1 MNEDKVIRLEAEEF
15 FENSNVLN
23 PYTDSSEKLYSLK
36 SKLSNF
42 YSPQN
47 KAIFLD
53 ELTILLKDYLQD
65 HRIKSH
71 NGLPKEDCEI
81 EIASEKILF
90 YIIQELNTLP
100 TIVHQKEN
108 ITENIARNKVFVS
121 YSHSDNE
128 YLKDIKRHFKPF
140 LDKIDF
146 WDDSNIN
153 PGQKWKE
160 EIKNAI
166 SQAKVAILL
175 VSTDFLGSEFIQNEE
190 LPDLLHAAE
199 NEGAA
204 ILTVILKPC
213 LFEEFN
219 EINIYQAMNSPSL
232 PVSKMDENQ
241 KEELYVNLVRQTKRI
256 LIDEK

>member
-1 MNEDKVIRLEAEEF
+1 MNDEKIIRIESGEF
-15 FENSNVLN
+15 FESSNLLN
-23 PYTDSSEKLYSLK
+23 PHIDSSEKLYSLK

-42 YSPQN
+42 YSSEN

-53 ELTILLKDYLQD
+53 ELTILLQDYLLD
-65 HRIKSH
+65 HRHKSH
-71 NGLPKEDCEI
+71 YGLPKEDCII
-81 EIASEKILF
+81 EIAIEKILF
-90 YIIQELNTLP
+90 YIKQELNTLP

-108 ITENIARNKVFVS
+108 ITENIAREKVFVS
-121 YSHSDNE
+121 YSHSDSE

-146 WDDSNIN
+146 WDDSNIQ

-166 SQAKVAILL
+166 SKAKVAILL
-175 VSTDFLGSEFIQNEE
+175 VSTDFLGSEFIRNEE
-190 LPDLLHAAE
+190 LPDLLNAAE

-204 ILTVILKPC
+204 ILTVILRPC

-232 PVSKMDENQ
+232 PISKMDDNQ
-241 KEELYVNLVRQTKRI
+241 KEELFVNLVRQTRRI
-256 LIDEK
+256 LSEEK

>member
-1 MNEDKVIRLEAEEF
+1 MNEEKIIRLEAEEF
-15 FENSNVLN
+15 FENSEILN
-23 PYTDSSEKLYSLK
+23 PYTDSSDKLYSLK

-42 YSPQN
+42 YSSEN

-53 ELTILLKDYLQD
+53 ELTILLQDYLQD
-65 HRIKSH
+65 HRDKSH
-71 NGLPKEDCEI
+71 NGIPKEDCQV
-81 EIASEKILF
+81 EIATEKILF
-90 YIIQELNTLP
+90 YVKQELNTLP

-108 ITENIARNKVFVS
+108 ITENIAREKVFVS
-121 YSHSDNE
+121 YSHSDSE

-146 WDDSNIN
+146 WDDSNIQ
-153 PGQKWKE
+153 PGQKWKD

-166 SQAKVAILL
+166 SKAKVAILL
-175 VSTDFLGSEFIQNEE
+175 VSTDFLGSEFIRNEE
-190 LPDLLHAAE
+190 LPELLNAAE

-204 ILTVILKPC
+204 ILTVILRPC
-213 LFEEFN
+213 LFEEFEN
-219 EINIYQAMNSPSL
+219 INIYQAMNSPNI

-256 LIDEK
+256 LSGEK